1 MEVLVR
7 PFDEL
12 SRDELYDILKA
23 RNAVFIVEQDCPYQD
38 IDDIDRRSLHIM
50 TYEDKMVAY
59 LRLYERDDGSVQIG
73 RLLTTVRGKGYG
85 RTILREGIDAAIN
98 MMGARRI
105 VAEAQ
110 DYVKG
115 LYESEGFRACSDVFL
130 EDGIP
135 HIVMIKDV

>member
-7 PFDEL
+7 LFDEL

-50 TYEDKMVAY
+50 MYEDKMVAY
-59 LRLYERDDGSVQIG
+59 LRLYKRDDGSVQIG

-85 RTILREGIDAAIN
+85 RAILREGIDAAIN
-98 MMGARRI
+98 MMGTRRI

-110 DYVKG
+110 DHVKG

>member
-1 MEVLVR
+1 MR

-50 TYEDKMVAY
+50 MYDDKMVAY

-130 EDGIP
+130 VDGIP